1 MANLLA
7 MRKEALQSNRHACYN
22 KEMQT
27 FQAINRTAQIQ
38 EQPLWNPQILHKGEI
53 TLIIQAKPLKLFS

>member
-1 MANLLA
+1 

-27 FQAINRTAQIQ
+27 LQAINRTSQIQ
-38 EQPLWNPQILHKGEI
+38 EQPLWNRQMLHKGEI